1 MIVYMQTGGIVDLA
15 NCGGSGGRHDLLQ
28 EKALLNT
35 FGVARLPTGANDYPD
50 AYEITVGRT
59 TLTFPGGE
67 VNKGVGAMWR
77 FEAEGDGVCARVCS
91 QCRDLGDC

>member
-1 MIVYMQTGGIVDLA
+1 MQTGGIVDLA
-15 NCGGSGGRHDLLQ
+15 NCKGSGGRHDLLQ

-59 TLTFPGGE
+59 TFTFPGGE